1 MKTSRKVWLAAA
13 MGMALTLTGCFHDS
27 SDDTPPAAGNGT
39 EVPDSAGASVSA
51 FISYLMALKADDET
65 SEPATLKD
73 SFEVPPDESNDP
85 QILT

>member
-13 MGMALTLTGCFHDS
+13 LGMALTLAGCFDS
-27 SDDTPPAAGNGT
+27 NDDTPVAGNGT
-39 EVPDSAGASVSA
+39 DVPDSAGASVSA
-51 FISYLMALKADDET
+51 FISYLQALKADDET
-65 SEPATLKD
+65 SEPATIKD